1 MPKTSPRTQA
11 KTLKRPKLRLSKET
25 LKDLTPGSAKAVKG
39 GISNVGGRSKIYEQ
53 SLSLPV

>member
-11 KTLKRPKLRLSKET
+11 RTLKRPKLRLSKET

-39 GISNVGGRSKIYEQ
+39 GALFSIKLGDCTNDGCVGKI
-53 SLSLPV
+53 